1 MSYEMNEILWQQ
13 LRQRLAQT
21 HEILIEKSATE
32 NIEVKR
38 AALRGLY
45 QQGWLTTNLNYCRPS
60 QDRPAA
66 PEAAELANIQQE
78 IASHE
83 ATTEQI

>member
-1 MSYEMNEILWQQ
+1 MSYEMNAILWQQ
-13 LRQRLAQT
+13 LRQRLART
-21 HEILIEKSATE
+21 HEILEEKSVTE

-38 AALRGLY
+38 AAFRGLY
-45 QQGWLTTNLNYCRPS
+45 QQGWLITNLMHCRPR

-66 PEAAELANIQQE
+66 PEAAELAIIQQE